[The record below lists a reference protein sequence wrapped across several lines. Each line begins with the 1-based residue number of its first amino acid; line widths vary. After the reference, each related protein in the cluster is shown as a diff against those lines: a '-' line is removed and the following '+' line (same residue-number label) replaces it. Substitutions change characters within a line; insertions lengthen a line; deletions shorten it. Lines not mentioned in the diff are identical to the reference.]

1 MIRGEIH
8 QARTAMLREK
18 FNEALKDAMRA
29 KDARKV
35 GTLRLINSALKDK
48 DIEAR
53 GLGKAP
59 LNDEEVLALLQ
70 KMIKQR
76 NDSIEAYEKAGR
88 GDLVAQEQEE
98 KAIIEAYLP
107 QQMDLEEVKAAVK
120 SVIASTGAASVKDMG
135 KVMGELKAKFAGKM
149 DFSKANGVVKELLSG
164 TGG

>member
-1 MIRGEIH
+1 
-8 QARTAMLREK
+8 MLREK

-88 GDLVAQEQEE
+88 ADLVAQELEE

>member
-1 MIRGEIH
+1 
-8 QARTAMLREK
+8 MLREK

-88 GDLVAQEQEE
+88 ADLVAQEQEE

-107 QQMDLEEVKAAVK
+107 QQMDLEEVKAAVAA
-120 SVIASTGAASVKDMG
+120 VIASTGAASVKDMG
-135 KVMGELKAKFAGKM
+135 KVMAELKAKFAGKM

-164 TGG
+164 AGG

>member
-1 MIRGEIH
+1 
-8 QARTAMLREK
+8 MLREK

-88 GDLVAQEQEE
+88 ADLVAQEQEE

-120 SVIASTGAASVKDMG
+120 GVIASTGAASVKDMG

-149 DFSKANGVVKELLSG
+149 DFSKANGVVKDLLSG

>member
-1 MIRGEIH
+1 
-8 QARTAMLREK
+8 MLREK

-88 GDLVAQEQEE
+88 ADLVAQEQEE

-107 QQMDLEEVKAAVK
+107 QQMDLEEVKAAVAA
-120 SVIASTGAASVKDMG
+120 VIASTGAASVKDMG

-164 TGG
+164 AGG

>member
-1 MIRGEIH
+1 
-8 QARTAMLREK
+8 MLREK

-88 GDLVAQEQEE
+88 ADLVAQEQEE
-98 KAIIEAYLP
+98 KDIIEAYLP

-120 SVIASTGAASVKDMG
+120 AVIASTGAASVKDMG

>member
-1 MIRGEIH
+1 
-8 QARTAMLREK
+8 MLRET
-18 FNEALKDAMRA
+18 FNEALKEAMRA
-29 KDARKV
+29 KDQRKV

-53 GLGKAP
+53 GLGKGP
-59 LNDEEVLALLQ
+59 LGDEEILALLQ

-88 GDLVAQEQEE
+88 SDLVAQEQAE

-107 QQMDLEEVKAAVK
+107 QQMGPEEVRAAVQA
-120 SVIASTGAASVKDMG
+120 VIAGTGAASVKDMG
-135 KVMGELKAKFAGKM
+135 KVMAELKARFAGRM

-164 TGG
+164 AGT

>member
-1 MIRGEIH
+1 
-8 QARTAMLREK
+8 MLREK

-88 GDLVAQEQEE
+88 ADLVAQEQEE

-120 SVIASTGAASVKDMG
+120 AVIASTGAASVKDMG

-164 TGG
+164 AGG

>member
-1 MIRGEIH
+1 
-8 QARTAMLREK
+8 MLREK

-88 GDLVAQEQEE
+88 ADLVAQEQEE

-107 QQMDLEEVKAAVK
+107 QQMDLDEVKAAVK
-120 SVIASTGAASVKDMG
+120 AVIASTGAASVKDMG

-164 TGG
+164 AGG

>member
-1 MIRGEIH
+1 
-8 QARTAMLREK
+8 MLREK

-88 GDLVAQEQEE
+88 ADLVAQEQEE

-107 QQMDLEEVKAAVK
+107 QQMDLEEVKAAVRA
-120 SVIASTGAASVKDMG
+120 VIASTGAASVKDMG

-164 TGG
+164 AGG

>member
-1 MIRGEIH
+1 
-8 QARTAMLREK
+8 MLREK
-18 FNEALKDAMRA
+18 FNEALKEAMRA
-29 KDARKV
+29 KDQRKV

-53 GLGKAP
+53 GLGKGP
-59 LNDEEVLALLQ
+59 LGDDEILALLQ

-98 KAIIEAYLP
+98 KLIIEAYLP
-107 QQMDLEEVKAAVK
+107 QQMGPEDVRAAVQ
-120 SVIASTGAASVKDMG
+120 SAIAATGAASVKDMG
-135 KVMGELKAKFAGKM
+135 KVMAELKSRYAGRM

-164 TGG
+164 AGV

>member
-1 MIRGEIH
+1 
-8 QARTAMLREK
+8 MLREK

-88 GDLVAQEQEE
+88 ADLVAQEQEE

-120 SVIASTGAASVKDMG
+120 GVIASTGAASVKDMG